1 MLAPVTQTVPFVWG
15 QELVGK
21 GFAWQGPLE
30 CETPRILTTWHA
42 KIVGDQLK
50 WCTRTVNTGVLQSK
64 HQASYPSSTALNL
77 IHSPKSVL
85 WKWVLWF
92 CLVTVPAGCW
102 GSRVGC
108 KVVSSLMHSSARIRS
123 CRSGKQLVYQLKWKK
138 TEYWR
143 MPRSFLIKK
152 KRGTCGAWHWKEPEQ
167 LEWKGD
173 SIIGKKFCIFIFTFI
188 QTCLLLL
195 NGVVNIKKN
204 NC

>member
-15 QELVGK
+15 QGLVGK

-64 HQASYPSSTALNL
+64 HQASYPSWRALNL

-92 CLVTVPAGCW
+92 CLVTVPAGCS

-108 KVVSSLMHSSARIRS
+108 KVVSSLMHSSARFGS
-123 CRSGKQLVYQLKWKK
+123 CESGVEERILKDAKVFSRKK
-138 TEYWR
+138 ETWDMWSMALER
-143 MPRSFLIKK
+143 TR
-152 KRGTCGAWHWKEPEQ
+152 TAWVERR
-167 LEWKGD
+167 
-173 SIIGKKFCIFIFTFI
+173 
-188 QTCLLLL
+188 
-195 NGVVNIKKN
+195 
-204 NC
+204 